1 MLKTLKLLTA
11 ALVFTSFMS
20 CKKDDNP
27 NKDVVNFKATLS
39 GQNEVPANSSTASG
53 TSTLT
58 YNKNTKMFSIVTT
71 YNGLAPIMGH
81 IHKAEKGVNG
91 PVIFPFTDVSMSP
104 IKLEGSLT
112 DAQYDALMK
121 DSMYV
126 NLHTTAFPGGEIR
139 GQLMKQ

>member
-1 MLKTLKLLTA
+1 MLKTLKLFTA

-27 NKDVVNFKATLS
+27 NKDVVNYKATLS

-81 IHKAEKGVNG
+81 IHKAVKGTNG

-104 IKLEGSLT
+104 IKLEGTLT